1 MIPVQAAVL
10 TFLWW
15 FVYRNEDAATPVTLC
30 QNTNKQAAR
39 SVTKGS
45 KYSWTDVGVSEFYKY
60 IFYMDYWRQTS
71 IFSVAFPATVMSRD
85 RYRTISWNVH
95 MSGPGQ

>member
-1 MIPVQAAVL
+1 MKNAECSNAEERGP
-10 TFLWW
+10 
-15 FVYRNEDAATPVTLC
+15 
-30 QNTNKQAAR
+30 NTAGLMLE
-39 SVTKGS
+39 SVNFIIHG
-45 KYSWTDVGVSEFYKY
+45 Y
-60 IFYMDYWRQTS
+60 IYIHGLLAS